1 MACIVDELL
10 LQLPVLD
17 TVWTGGLAPDL
28 LQEAVQV
35 LFQEVT
41 KRLPIASICGRCAD
55 FLFFFLSG

>member
-28 LQEAVQV
+28 LQEA
-35 LFQEVT
+35 
-41 KRLPIASICGRCAD
+41 
-55 FLFFFLSG
+55 